1 MFRHGERYM
10 AYEPLTKK
18 DMEKIKKES
27 KIGEIVEPD
36 FHQVTELGEVTVVMS
51 SHVQEEKFTL
61 IDYVDVY
68 AKEKTKEIDYSVD
81 ACEELVNR
89 GIDTNGFMIIV
100 DITKD
105 KKIASVEIIRM

>member
-10 AYEPLTKK
+10 AYEPLTKEQRKKIDK
-18 DMEKIKKES
+18 DIKAGTVIEA
-27 KIGEIVEPD
+27 D